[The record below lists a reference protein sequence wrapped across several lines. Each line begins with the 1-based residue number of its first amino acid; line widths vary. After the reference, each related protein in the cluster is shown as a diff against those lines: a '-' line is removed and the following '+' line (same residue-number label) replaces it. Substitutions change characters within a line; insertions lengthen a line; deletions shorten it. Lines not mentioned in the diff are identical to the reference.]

1 MYMFKVPPSPY
12 PLLFSKKYITVM
24 KALMRL
30 FFSRLYI
37 MIYFLLYSG
46 MIIYLKFN
54 KRKYSL
60 SISFLDVII
69 LIVSLAII
77 DENNFVI

>member
-46 MIIYLKFN
+46 MIIY
-54 KRKYSL
+54 
-60 SISFLDVII
+60 
-69 LIVSLAII
+69 
-77 DENNFVI
+77 